1 MRKPV
6 NDLPSTF
13 KMPKQFVHGLLSNE
27 PLLIAGKSSTT
38 TTTIMTEYMSIF
50 VPANFLAIAAAG
62 LLLYVVGGATY
73 RLYLSPL
80 AKFPGRKLA
89 ALTLWYE
96 FYHDYFRRGQYTWEI
111 ADMHEKCGMAQN
123 SVLDMDELTPKSIGP
138 IVRISPHELH
148 INDPEFYDHLY
159 GTTLKLDKNPWI
171 TKQFGNQLSTMGT
184 ASHDLH
190 KLRRK
195 AIAPF
200 LSSTRIIQLEGLIT
214 SKIERLCDLFSHARD
229 SKTALNI
236 HSAYRATAVDIISD
250 YCMAESWNFLDK
262 PDFGRDWFRMIQNG
276 SEAGFLLRQFPWFLP
291 ALKKLPY
298 DWVIWLFPDAAATL
312 GLHRVSLISVM
323 AKQFSSMYLL
333 ED

>member
-1 MRKPV
+1 MRFFHPL
-6 NDLPSTF
+6 LPT
-13 KMPKQFVHGLLSNE
+13 E
-27 PLLIAGKSSTT
+27 PLFIAGQDFKTS
-38 TTTIMTEYMSIF
+38 IMTEYVSIF
-50 VPANFLAIAAAG
+50 VPANFLATTAAG
-62 LLLYVVGGATY
+62 LLLYVVGGAMY

-111 ADMHEKCGMAQN
+111 ADMHEKYGITRN
-123 SVLDMDELTPKSIGP
+123 SVLDIDRLTAKLTGP

-148 INDPEFYDHLY
+148 VNDPEFYDQLY
-159 GTTLKLDKNPWI
+159 GTTLKLDKNPWV

-200 LSSTRIIQLEGLIT
+200 LSSTRITQLESLIT
-214 SKIERLCDLFSHARD
+214 SKIEKLCDLFSRARD

-236 HSAYRATAVDIISD
+236 HSTYRAMAVDIISD
-250 YCMAESWNFLDK
+250 YCMAESWDFLDK
-262 PDFGRDWFRMIQNG
+262 SDFGRDWFRMIRNG

-298 DWVIWLFPDAAATL
+298 EWVIWLFPDAAATL
-312 GLHRVSLISVM
+312 GLHKVSLLS
-323 AKQFSSMYLL
+323 AWSKKFSLCI
-333 ED
+333 

>member
-1 MRKPV
+1 
-6 NDLPSTF
+6 
-13 KMPKQFVHGLLSNE
+13 
-27 PLLIAGKSSTT
+27 
-38 TTTIMTEYMSIF
+38 MTEYVSIF
-50 VPANFLAIAAAG
+50 VPANILATTAAG
-62 LLLYVVGGATY
+62 LLLYIVGGAIY

-111 ADMHEKCGMAQN
+111 ADMHEKYGITRN
-123 SVLDMDELTPKSIGP
+123 SVLIDIGRLIPKLTGP

-148 INDPEFYDHLY
+148 VNDPEFYDQLY

-200 LSSTRIIQLEGLIT
+200 LSSTRIIQLESLIT
-214 SKIERLCDLFSHARD
+214 SKIEKLCDFFSRARD
-229 SKTALNI
+229 SKTVLNI
-236 HSAYRATAVDIISD
+236 HSTYRAMAVDIISD
-250 YCMAESWNFLDK
+250 YCMAESWDFLDK
-262 PDFGRDWFRMIQNG
+262 SDFGRDWFRMIRNG
-276 SEAGFLLRQFPWFLP
+276 SEAGYLLRQFPWFLP

-298 DWVIWLFPDAAATL
+298 EWVIWLFPDAAATL
-312 GLHRVSLISVM
+312 GLHKVSLLS
-323 AKQFSSMYLL
+323 AW
-333 ED
+333 